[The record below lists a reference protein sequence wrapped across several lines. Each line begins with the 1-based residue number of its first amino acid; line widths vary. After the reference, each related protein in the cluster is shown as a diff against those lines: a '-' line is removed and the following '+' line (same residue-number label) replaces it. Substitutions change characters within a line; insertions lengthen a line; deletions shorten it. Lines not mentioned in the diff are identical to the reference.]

1 MPSGNAGRRYAQAIF
16 ELAQSQ
22 NRLDEW
28 ANNLTDIAQT
38 FDQDEVKRYL
48 ENPKT
53 AKNQKRAFVENVLGK
68 EISPESLKLA
78 LLLVQRERQASIDSI
93 RLEYS
98 RMLNR
103 LRGIEIAE
111 VTTAVPMNEQEQSH
125 IRERLQS
132 MTGKQIQME
141 MKVDP
146 AIIGGIIAR
155 IGDTLIDGSVTSRLQ
170 ALRKQLA

>member
-53 AKNQKRAFVENVLGK
+53 AKNQKRAFVENVLSK